1 MLLGE
6 SFSHLAV
13 ELFLADEFL
22 LGSHKYG
29 AEAGEATRIL
39 GGSVRNVALVY
50 VDVRG
55 VGRKT
60 LFKSTAKGFKG
71 VVKTR
76 LADGKEVTITGQDEN
91 GNLKIAD
98 GDNAAQDVTV
108 GIQGV
113 GMQGA
118 PAMPPAGGQVA
129 DPRKMKKVS

>member
-1 MLLGE
+1 MTFE
-6 SFSHLAV
+6 C
-13 ELFLADEFL
+13 
-22 LGSHKYG
+22 SHKYG

-98 GDNAAQDVTV
+98 GDHAAAEVTV
-108 GIQGV
+108 GMQNV
-113 GMQGA
+113 GLQEKPSVPTHGSV
-118 PAMPPAGGQVA
+118 P
-129 DPRKMKKVS
+129 DPRKMKKML

>member
-1 MLLGE
+1 MLLGKYIIQIR
-6 SFSHLAV
+6 LAV
-13 ELFLADEFL
+13 THPFEY
-22 LGSHKYG
+22 SHKYG

-98 GDNAAQDVTV
+98 ADHAAAEVTV
-108 GIQGV
+108 AMQGV
-113 GMQGA
+113 GLQEKPSVPTHGS
-118 PAMPPAGGQVA
+118 VA
-129 DPRKMKKVS
+129 DPRKMKKTL

>member
-1 MLLGE
+1 MNR
-6 SFSHLAV
+6 
-13 ELFLADEFL
+13 
-22 LGSHKYG
+22 HKYG
-29 AEAGEATRIL
+29 AEAAEATRII

-76 LADGKEVTITGQDEN
+76 LTNGKEVTITGQDEN

-98 GDNAAQDVTV
+98 GEHAAQDVTV
-108 GIQGV
+108 GIAGV
-113 GMQGA
+113 GLDEKASVPGYSVAPTNAGVQGTTVVDA
-118 PAMPPAGGQVA
+118 K
-129 DPRKMKKVS
+129 KMKKMQ